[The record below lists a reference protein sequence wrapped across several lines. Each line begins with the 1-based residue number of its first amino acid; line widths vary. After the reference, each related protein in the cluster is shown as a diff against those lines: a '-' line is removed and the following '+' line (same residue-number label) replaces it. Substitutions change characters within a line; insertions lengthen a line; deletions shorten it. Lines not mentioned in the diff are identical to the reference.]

1 MSETFE
7 KILVK
12 DDRLGCITS
21 KVKFQ
26 VLKGGQNITSQ
37 PFKAISET
45 KASHVYNVTVPSLE
59 TIISREVLW
68 RSTVTLK
75 ITNATK
81 SANEFAVNYGVTDAL
96 AAFPLHSLVS
106 TMTATINNN
115 TISQN
120 MQDTLPIL
128 LRMVDSEE
136 FAKYDSMTPTG
147 LDYLADYRDGVHQME
162 FQLDMNA
169 GYQPCAFVPGD
180 TDSLPT
186 SNTLTGT
193 RSQTFLS
200 HANNILGHDMN
211 RPAGTAY
218 YHKPRG
224 AWKLKAIYAL
234 SDTGVKRVP
243 TLEDTTVYA
252 QFTVTE
258 PLLMSPFVFGSGY
271 GKQGFY
277 GVQTMNFNFNI
288 NSNAGRAWRSAVFH
302 GTKTVEV
309 DSFSDS
315 QLIFQFLT
323 PHASDMLDPRNVVP
337 FYELPVYR
345 TSNFDVLP
353 ARPNYGQA
361 GTDGKF
367 LDAEPR
373 TLQSSNI
380 QLSGI
385 PDKLIIFVRKR
396 VADLNCSQTDSYA
409 TINQI
414 SINFNNQA
422 GLLSSMTPE
431 QLFRNSVQS
440 GLANMS
446 WDEFCGSTVSACKGN
461 TGLPQNAQIRSP
473 FSGLGAREGTPGFQ
487 LSPTTGTILV
497 LNFAEVI
504 QLTEEYYAPGSLG
517 TFNLQLAVQV
527 QNNQYLDWAANSYEL
542 VIIPMNSGVFV
553 NERGTSSTFL
563 SLLTKQD
570 VLDALQQQPYSN
582 YEIRRMV
589 GGGFLD
595 SIKSALGWVKGKLPM
610 VRGVLENIPN
620 PYAQTGANVLR
631 TLGYGQSGGHKAIDN
646 RLA

>member
-7 KILVK
+7 KVLVK

-75 ITNATK
+75 ITNAGK
-81 SANEFAVNYGVTDAL
+81 SASEFAVNYGVTDAL

-128 LRMVDSEE
+128 LRMVESEE

-162 FQLDMNA
+162 FQLDTNA
-169 GYQPCAFVPGD
+169 AQQPCVYIPGATD
-180 TDSLPT
+180 TNPT
-186 SNTLTGT
+186 IGTLQGT

-200 HANNILGHDMN
+200 HANNILGWDMN

-234 SDTGVKRVP
+234 CDTGVKRVP
-243 TLEDTTVYA
+243 TLADTTVYA

-288 NSNAGRAWRSAVFH
+288 NSNAGRAWRSAVFN

-353 ARPNYGQA
+353 ARPNYGQI

-446 WDEFCGSTVSACKGN
+446 WDEFCGSTVSACGDAV
-461 TGLPQNAQIRSP
+461 LQNAQIRSP
-473 FSGLGAREGTPGFQ
+473 FSGLGAKAGTPGFQ

-517 TFNLQLAVQV
+517 TFNLQLALQV
-527 QNNQYLDWAANSYEL
+527 QNNQYVDWAANSYEL

-620 PYAQTGANVLR
+620 PYAQTGANVLK

>member
-1 MSETFE
+1 MAETFE

-12 DDRLGCITS
+12 DDRLGCITP

-26 VLKGGQNITSQ
+26 VLKHRQNITCQ

-68 RSTVTLK
+68 QSTVTLK
-75 ITNATK
+75 ITTTGKA
-81 SANEFAVNYGVTDAL
+81 AADFAVNYGVTDAL
-96 AAFPLHSLVS
+96 APFPLHSLVT

-120 MQDTLPIL
+120 MMDTLPIL

-136 FAKYDSMTPTG
+136 FAKYDCMTPTA
-147 LDYLADYRDGVHQME
+147 LDYLAEYKDGVHRMD
-162 FQLDMNA
+162 FQLDQNSQ
-169 GYQPCAFVPGD
+169 GQPCAYMRD
-180 TDSLPT
+180 ATDSQPPVA
-186 SNTLTGT
+186 NTFTGT
-193 RSQTFLS
+193 KSTAFVS
-200 HANNILGHDMN
+200 YPNNSLAFDMN
-211 RPAGTAY
+211 RPAATAY

-224 AWKLKAIYAL
+224 AWKLEALYAVDA
-234 SDTGVKRVP
+234 STNAQRVP
-243 TLEDTTVYA
+243 RVTDTVVYA
-252 QFTVTE
+252 RFKVTE
-258 PLLMSPFVFGSGY
+258 PLLLSPFVFGSGY

-277 GVQTMNFNFNI
+277 GIQTMNLNMNI
-288 NSNAGRAWRSAVFH
+288 NSNAGRAWRSAVFE

-309 DSFSDS
+309 EKFADS
-315 QLIFQFLT
+315 QLLFQFLT

-337 FYELPVYR
+337 FYEFPVYR
-345 TSNFDVLP
+345 TSNNVALQP
-353 ARPNYGQA
+353 RPNYGRAISA
-361 GTDGKF
+361 GVIE
-367 LDAEPR
+367 DAP
-373 TLQSSNI
+373 TATIASHNI

-396 VADLNCSQTDSYA
+396 VADLGCKDTDSYA
-409 TINQI
+409 TIKGI

-422 GLLSSMTPE
+422 GLLSSMTQE
-431 QLFRNSVQS
+431 QLFRNSIQS

-446 WDEFCGSTVSACKGN
+446 WDEFCGSTVSAASGSTN
-461 TGLPQNAQIRSP
+461 VGLREPYL
-473 FSGLGAREGTPGFQ
+473 GLGARDTSPGFQ
-487 LSPTTGTILV
+487 MSPTTGTILV

-517 TFNLQLAVQV
+517 SFNLQLTVQV
-527 QNNQYLDWAANSYEL
+527 QNNQYEVWPENSYEL
-542 VIIPMNSGVFV
+542 VIIPMNTGVFV

-582 YEIRRMV
+582 FEMRRMV

-595 SIKSALGWVKGKLPM
+595 GLKSAVGWVKGKLPGLRSALEM
-610 VRGVLENIPN
+610 VPN
-620 PYAQTGANVLR
+620 QYAQTGASVLK
-631 TLGYGQSGGHKAIDN
+631 TLGYGQGHKSIDN

>member
-1 MSETFE
+1 MAETFE

-12 DDRLGCITS
+12 DDRLGCITP

-26 VLKGGQNITSQ
+26 VLKGGQNITCQ

-68 RSTVTLK
+68 QSTVTLK
-75 ITNATK
+75 ITTTSKA
-81 SANEFAVNYGVTDAL
+81 AADFAVNYGVTDAL
-96 AAFPLHSLVS
+96 APFPLHSLVT

-120 MQDTLPIL
+120 MMDTLPIL

-136 FAKYDSMTPTG
+136 FAKYDCMTPTA
-147 LDYLADYRDGVHQME
+147 LDYLAEYKDGVHRMD
-162 FQLDMNA
+162 FQLDQNSQ
-169 GYQPCAFVPGD
+169 GQPCAYMRD
-180 TDSLPT
+180 ATDSQPPAA
-186 SNTLTGT
+186 NTLTGT
-193 RSQTFLS
+193 KSTAFVS
-200 HANNILGHDMN
+200 YPNNSLAFDMN
-211 RPAGTAY
+211 RPAATAY

-224 AWKLKAIYAL
+224 AWKLEALYAVDA
-234 SDTGVKRVP
+234 STNAQRVP
-243 TLEDTTVYA
+243 RVTDTVVYA
-252 QFTVTE
+252 RFKVTE
-258 PLLMSPFVFGSGY
+258 PLLLSPFVFGSGY

-277 GVQTMNFNFNI
+277 GIQTMNFNMNI
-288 NSNAGRAWRSAVFH
+288 NSNAGRAWRSAVFE

-309 DSFSDS
+309 EKFADS
-315 QLIFQFLT
+315 QLLFQFLT

-337 FYELPVYR
+337 FYEFPVYR
-345 TSNFDVLP
+345 TSNNVALQP
-353 ARPNYGQA
+353 RPNYGRA
-361 GTDGKF
+361 ISTGVIE
-367 LDAEPR
+367 DAP
-373 TLQSSNI
+373 TATIASHNI

-396 VADLNCSQTDSYA
+396 VADLGCKDTDSYA
-409 TINQI
+409 TIKGI

-422 GLLSSMTPE
+422 GLLSSMTQE
-431 QLFRNSVQS
+431 QLFRNSIQS

-446 WDEFCGSTVSACKGN
+446 WDEFCGSTVSAATNSTTNAGLREPYMGVGASSSN
-461 TGLPQNAQIRSP
+461 T
-473 FSGLGAREGTPGFQ
+473 GFQ

-517 TFNLQLAVQV
+517 SFNLQLTVQV
-527 QNNQYLDWAANSYEL
+527 QNNQYEVWPENSYEL
-542 VIIPMNSGVFV
+542 VIIPMNTGVFV

-582 YEIRRMV
+582 FEMRRMV

-595 SIKSALGWVKGKLPM
+595 GLKSAVGWVKGKLPGLRSALEM
-610 VRGVLENIPN
+610 VPN
-620 PYAQTGANVLR
+620 QYAQTGASVLK
-631 TLGYGQSGGHKAIDN
+631 TLGYGQGHKSIDN

>member
-1 MSETFE
+1 MAETFE

-12 DDRLGCITS
+12 DDRLGCITP

-26 VLKGGQNITSQ
+26 VLKGGQNVTCQ

-68 RSTVTLK
+68 QSTVTLK
-75 ITNATK
+75 ITTTGKA
-81 SANEFAVNYGVTDAL
+81 AADFAVNYVVTDAL
-96 AAFPLHSLVS
+96 APFPLHSLVT

-120 MQDTLPIL
+120 MMDTLPIL

-136 FAKYDSMTPTG
+136 FAKYDCMTPTA
-147 LDYLADYRDGVHQME
+147 LDYLAEYKDGVHRMD
-162 FQLDMNA
+162 FQLDQNA
-169 GYQPCAFVPGD
+169 VGQPCAYMRD
-180 TDSLPT
+180 ATDSQPPA
-186 SNTLTGT
+186 NGTLTGT
-193 RSQTFLS
+193 KTTAFVSYP
-200 HANNILGHDMN
+200 NNSLAFDMN
-211 RPAGTAY
+211 RPAATAY

-224 AWKLKAIYAL
+224 AWKLEALYAVDA
-234 SDTGVKRVP
+234 STNAQRVP
-243 TLEDTTVYA
+243 RVADTVVYA
-252 QFTVTE
+252 RFKVTE
-258 PLLMSPFVFGSGY
+258 PLLLSPFVFGSGY

-277 GVQTMNFNFNI
+277 GVQTMNFNMNI
-288 NSNAGRAWRSAVFH
+288 NSNAGRAWRSAVFE

-309 DSFSDS
+309 EKFADS
-315 QLIFQFLT
+315 QLLFQFLM

-337 FYELPVYR
+337 FYEFPVYR
-345 TSNFDVLP
+345 TSNNVALQP
-353 ARPNYGQA
+353 RPNYGRA
-361 GTDGKF
+361 ISTGVIE
-367 LDAEPR
+367 DAP
-373 TLQSSNI
+373 TATIASHNI

-396 VADLNCSQTDSYA
+396 VADLGCKDTDSYA
-409 TINQI
+409 TIKGI

-422 GLLSSMTPE
+422 GLLSSMTQE
-431 QLFRNSVQS
+431 QLFQS

-446 WDEFCGSTVSACKGN
+446 WDEFCGSTVSAAAAGSTTN
-461 TGLPQNAQIRSP
+461 AGLREPYL
-473 FSGLGAREGTPGFQ
+473 GLGARDASPGFQ
-487 LSPTTGTILV
+487 MSPTTGTILV

-517 TFNLQLAVQV
+517 SFNLQLATQV
-527 QNNQYLDWAANSYEL
+527 QNNQYEVWPENSYEL
-542 VIIPMNSGVFV
+542 VIIPMNTGVFV

-582 YEIRRMV
+582 FEMRRMV

-595 SIKSALGWVKGKLPM
+595 GLKSAVGWVKGKLPGLRSALEM
-610 VRGVLENIPN
+610 VPN
-620 PYAQTGANVLR
+620 PYPQTGATVLK
-631 TLGYGQSGGHKAIDN
+631 TLGYGQGHKSIDN

>member
-1 MSETFE
+1 MAETFE

-12 DDRLGCITS
+12 DDRLGCITP

-26 VLKGGQNITSQ
+26 VLKGGQNITCQ

-68 RSTVTLK
+68 QSTVTLK
-75 ITNATK
+75 ITTTSKA
-81 SANEFAVNYGVTDAL
+81 AADFAVNYGVTDAL
-96 AAFPLHSLVS
+96 APFPLHSLVT

-120 MQDTLPIL
+120 MMDTLPIL

-136 FAKYDSMTPTG
+136 FAKYDCMTPTA
-147 LDYLADYRDGVHQME
+147 LDYLAEYKDGVHRMD
-162 FQLDMNA
+162 FQLDQNSQ
-169 GYQPCAFVPGD
+169 GQPCAYVRD
-180 TDSLPT
+180 ATDSQPPAG
-186 SNTLTGT
+186 NTFAGT
-193 RSQTFLS
+193 KSTAFVS
-200 HANNILGHDMN
+200 YPNNSLAFDMN
-211 RPAGTAY
+211 RPAATAY

-224 AWKLKAIYAL
+224 AWKLEALYAVDA
-234 SDTGVKRVP
+234 STNAQRVP
-243 TLEDTTVYA
+243 RVTDTVVYA
-252 QFTVTE
+252 RFKVTE
-258 PLLMSPFVFGSGY
+258 PLLLSPFVFGSGY

-277 GVQTMNFNFNI
+277 GIQTMNFNMNI
-288 NSNAGRAWRSAVFH
+288 NSNAGRAWRSAVFE

-309 DSFSDS
+309 EKFADS
-315 QLIFQFLT
+315 QLLFQFLT

-337 FYELPVYR
+337 FYEFPVYR
-345 TSNFDVLP
+345 TSNNVALQP
-353 ARPNYGQA
+353 RPNYGRA
-361 GTDGKF
+361 ISTGVIE
-367 LDAEPR
+367 DAP
-373 TLQSSNI
+373 TVTIASHNI

-396 VADLNCSQTDSYA
+396 VADLGCKDTDSYA
-409 TINQI
+409 TIKGI

-422 GLLSSMTPE
+422 GLLSSMTQE
-431 QLFRNSVQS
+431 QLFRNSIQS

-446 WDEFCGSTVSACKGN
+446 WDEFCGSTVSAASGSTN
-461 TGLPQNAQIRSP
+461 VGLREPYL
-473 FSGLGAREGTPGFQ
+473 GLGARDASPGFQ

-517 TFNLQLAVQV
+517 SFNLQLTVQV
-527 QNNQYLDWAANSYEL
+527 QNNQYEVWPENSYEL
-542 VIIPMNSGVFV
+542 VIIPVNTGVFV
-553 NERGTSSTFL
+553 NERGTTSTFL

-582 YEIRRMV
+582 FEMRRMV

-595 SIKSALGWVKGKLPM
+595 GLKSAVGWVKGKLPGLRSALEM
-610 VRGVLENIPN
+610 VPN
-620 PYAQTGANVLR
+620 QYAQTGASVLK
-631 TLGYGQSGGHKAIDN
+631 TLGYGQGHKSIDN

>member
-1 MSETFE
+1 MAETFE

-12 DDRLGCITS
+12 DDRLGCITP

-26 VLKGGQNITSQ
+26 VLKGGQNITCQ

-68 RSTVTLK
+68 QSTVTLK
-75 ITNATK
+75 ITTTSKA
-81 SANEFAVNYGVTDAL
+81 AADFAVNYGVTDAL
-96 AAFPLHSLVS
+96 APFPLHSLVT

-120 MQDTLPIL
+120 MMDTLPIL

-136 FAKYDSMTPTG
+136 FAKYDCMTPTA
-147 LDYLADYRDGVHQME
+147 LDYLAEYKDGVHRMD
-162 FQLDMNA
+162 FQLDQNA
-169 GYQPCAFVPGD
+169 DGQPCAFLRGNAD
-180 TDSLPT
+180 TNPAQGVYRGTKTTAFVSYPNNSLA
-186 SNTLTGT
+186 
-193 RSQTFLS
+193 F
-200 HANNILGHDMN
+200 DMN
-211 RPAGTAY
+211 RPAATAY

-224 AWKLKAIYAL
+224 AWKLEALYAVDA
-234 SDTGVKRVP
+234 STNAQRVP
-243 TLEDTTVYA
+243 RVTDTVVYA
-252 QFTVTE
+252 RFKVTE
-258 PLLMSPFVFGSGY
+258 PLLLSPFVFGSGY

-277 GVQTMNFNFNI
+277 GIQTMNFNMNI
-288 NSNAGRAWRSAVFH
+288 NSNAGRAWRSAVFD

-309 DSFSDS
+309 EKFAGS
-315 QLIFQFLT
+315 QLLFQFLT

-337 FYELPVYR
+337 FYEFPVYR
-345 TSNFDVLP
+345 TSNNVALQP
-353 ARPNYGQA
+353 RPNYGRA
-361 GTDGKF
+361 ISTGVIE
-367 LDAEPR
+367 DAP
-373 TLQSSNI
+373 TVTIASHNI

-396 VADLNCSQTDSYA
+396 VADLGCKDTDSYA
-409 TINQI
+409 TIKGI

-422 GLLSSMTPE
+422 GLLSSMTQE
-431 QLFRNSVQS
+431 QLFRNSIQS

-446 WDEFCGSTVSACKGN
+446 WDEFCGSTVSAASGSTN
-461 TGLPQNAQIRSP
+461 VGLREPYL
-473 FSGLGAREGTPGFQ
+473 GLGARDASPGFQ
-487 LSPTTGTILV
+487 MSPTTGTILV

-517 TFNLQLAVQV
+517 SFNLQLTVQV
-527 QNNQYLDWAANSYEL
+527 QNNQYEVWPENSYEL
-542 VIIPMNSGVFV
+542 VIIPMNTGVFV

-582 YEIRRMV
+582 FEMRRMV

-595 SIKSALGWVKGKLPM
+595 GLKSAVGWVKGKLPGLRSALEM
-610 VRGVLENIPN
+610 VPN
-620 PYAQTGANVLR
+620 QYAQTGASVLK
-631 TLGYGQSGGHKAIDN
+631 TLGYGQGHKSIDN

>member
-1 MSETFE
+1 MAETFE

-12 DDRLGCITS
+12 DDRLGCITP

-26 VLKGGQNITSQ
+26 VLKGGQNITCQ

-68 RSTVTLK
+68 QSTVTLK
-75 ITNATK
+75 ITTTGKA
-81 SANEFAVNYGVTDAL
+81 AADFAVNYGVTDAL
-96 AAFPLHSLVS
+96 APFPLHSLVT

-120 MQDTLPIL
+120 MMDTLPIL

-136 FAKYDSMTPTG
+136 FAKYDCMTPTA
-147 LDYLADYRDGVHQME
+147 LDYLAEYKDGVHRMD
-162 FQLDMNA
+162 FQLDQNSQ
-169 GYQPCAFVPGD
+169 GQPCAYMRD
-180 TDSLPT
+180 ATDSQPPA
-186 SNTLTGT
+186 SGTLTGT
-193 RSQTFLS
+193 KSTAFVS
-200 HANNILGHDMN
+200 YPNNSLAFDMN
-211 RPAGTAY
+211 RPAATAY

-224 AWKLKAIYAL
+224 AWKLEALYAVDA
-234 SDTGVKRVP
+234 STNAQRVP
-243 TLEDTTVYA
+243 RVTDTVVYA
-252 QFTVTE
+252 RFKVTE
-258 PLLMSPFVFGSGY
+258 PLLLSPFVFGSGY

-277 GVQTMNFNFNI
+277 GIQTMNFNMNI
-288 NSNAGRAWRSAVFH
+288 NSNAGRAWRSAVFE

-309 DSFSDS
+309 EKFADS
-315 QLIFQFLT
+315 QLLFQFLT

-337 FYELPVYR
+337 FYEFPVYR
-345 TSNFDVLP
+345 TSNNVALQP
-353 ARPNYGQA
+353 RPNYGRA
-361 GTDGKF
+361 ISTGVIE
-367 LDAEPR
+367 DAP
-373 TLQSSNI
+373 TVTIASHNI

-396 VADLNCSQTDSYA
+396 VADLGCKDTDSYA
-409 TINQI
+409 TIKGI

-422 GLLSSMTPE
+422 GLLSSMTQE
-431 QLFRNSVQS
+431 QLFRNSIQS

-446 WDEFCGSTVSACKGN
+446 WDEFCGSTVSAASGSTN
-461 TGLPQNAQIRSP
+461 VGLREPYL
-473 FSGLGAREGTPGFQ
+473 GLGARDASPGFQ
-487 LSPTTGTILV
+487 MSPTTGTILV

-517 TFNLQLAVQV
+517 SFNLQLTVQV
-527 QNNQYLDWAANSYEL
+527 QNNQYEAWPENSYEL
-542 VIIPMNSGVFV
+542 VIIPMNTGVFV

-582 YEIRRMV
+582 FEMRRMV

-595 SIKSALGWVKGKLPM
+595 GLKSAVGWVKGKLPGLRSALEM
-610 VRGVLENIPN
+610 VPN
-620 PYAQTGANVLR
+620 QYAQTGASVLK
-631 TLGYGQSGGHKAIDN
+631 TLGYGQGHKSIDN